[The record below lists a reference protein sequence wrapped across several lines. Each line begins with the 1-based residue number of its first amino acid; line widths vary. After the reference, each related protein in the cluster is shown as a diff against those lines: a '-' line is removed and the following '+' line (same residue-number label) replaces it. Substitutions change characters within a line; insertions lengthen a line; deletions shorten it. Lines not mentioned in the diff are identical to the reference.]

1 MSKIFDL
8 INELCPDGV
17 EFRELGDVVDY
28 TQPTDFIVVNTNYD
42 DKFDIPVLTA
52 GQSFIL
58 GYTNEAFG
66 IYEAS
71 KTAAII
77 FDDFTT
83 AFRWVD
89 FDFKVKSSAI
99 KILNNK
105 NDDETNFKFVYYA
118 MKCIKFEP
126 INHERHWISK
136 YSKFK
141 IPVPPMEV
149 QREIVHILDSFTSVT
164 EELMAKLTA
173 ELTARK
179 KQYEFYRDF
188 LLSFD
193 ELDKNGGGCELKML
207 GEMILNVSNIKWSNN
222 DKIYNYIDLT
232 SVDMQNHQI
241 GNLSNISKE
250 KHPSRAQQIVKFND
264 IIFATT
270 RPMQKRIAMIPK
282 YLDGQICSTGYCVLR
297 VDEKIALS
305 SWVYYV
311 LCTSIFYD
319 YVDKFQQG
327 ASYPSIS
334 DNIVK
339 KFKIPVPSLQTQQKV
354 VEILDKFDTLVN
366 SITEGLPREIELRRK
381 QYEHYRELLLNFK
394 PKMRA

>member
-1 MSKIFDL
+1 M
-8 INELCPDGV
+8 
-17 EFRELGDVVDY
+17 
-28 TQPTDFIVVNTNYD
+28 
-42 DKFDIPVLTA
+42 
-52 GQSFIL
+52 
-58 GYTNEAFG
+58 
-66 IYEAS
+66 
-71 KTAAII
+71 
-77 FDDFTT
+77 
-83 AFRWVD
+83 
-89 FDFKVKSSAI
+89 
-99 KILNNK
+99 
-105 NDDETNFKFVYYA
+105 
-118 MKCIKFEP
+118 
-126 INHERHWISK
+126 
-136 YSKFK
+136 
-141 IPVPPMEV
+141 
-149 QREIVHILDSFTSVT
+149 
-164 EELMAKLTA
+164 
-173 ELTARK
+173 
-179 KQYEFYRDF
+179 
-188 LLSFD
+188 
-193 ELDKNGGGCELKML
+193 GGGELKML

>member
-1 MSKIFDL
+1 VSIKSKDFVNLEILAKGLKFDL
-8 INELCPDGV
+8 P
-17 EFRELGDVVDY
+17 F
-28 TQPTDFIVVNTNYD
+28 
-42 DKFDIPVLTA
+42 
-52 GQSFIL
+52 
-58 GYTNEAFG
+58 
-66 IYEAS
+66 
-71 KTAAII
+71 
-77 FDDFTT
+77 
-83 AFRWVD
+83 
-89 FDFKVKSSAI
+89 
-99 KILNNK
+99 
-105 NDDETNFKFVYYA
+105 
-118 MKCIKFEP
+118 
-126 INHERHWISK
+126 
-136 YSKFK
+136 
-141 IPVPPMEV
+141 
-149 QREIVHILDSFTSVT
+149 
-164 EELMAKLTA
+164 
-173 ELTARK
+173 
-179 KQYEFYRDF
+179 
-188 LLSFD
+188 
-193 ELDKNGGGCELKML
+193 LDKNGSKYESDDVNILVQNGVVKVNSASKKLALEVKEKGVSVKTQDLNLVVFDDNESSNQAQSTQVELSAKNGDIILQDLNKTLPFTSFSAEKKGKSTSLNGLAKQGRLGYFNDEKSINLDATDISGEFINDLFGIKSFEGGKFRLKML

-319 YVDKFQQG
+319 YVDKFKQG
-327 ASYPSIS
+327 TSYPSIS

-339 KFKIPVPSLQTQQKV
+339 KFKIPIPSLQTQRKV
-354 VEILDKFDTLVN
+354 VDILDKFDTLVN

-394 PKMRA
+394 PKMTA

>member
-8 INELCPDGV
+8 INEFCSKGV
-17 EFRELGDVVDY
+17 KFDELGVICNSLAKGTLKQEDLVDKGAY
-28 TQPTDFIVVNTNYD
+28 PVVNSSRDYYGFYD
-42 DKFDIPVLTA
+42 KYNNEANAFTIASRGEYAGFVKFIDCKFWAGGLCYPYTSKDEEYVLTK
-52 GQSFIL
+52 FIFYFL
-58 GYTNEAFG
+58 KSIEKKNMDILVARGSIPALNKSD
-66 IYEAS
+66 I
-71 KTAAII
+71 
-77 FDDFTT
+77 D
-83 AFRWVD
+83 
-89 FDFKVKSSAI
+89 KV
-99 KILNNK
+99 
-105 NDDETNFKFVYYA
+105 
-118 MKCIKFEP
+118 
-126 INHERHWISK
+126 
-136 YSKFK
+136 K
-141 IPVPPMEV
+141 IPVPRIEV
-149 QREIVHILDSFTSVT
+149 QREIVRILDSFTLLT
-164 EELMAKLTA
+164 AELTA

-179 KQYEFYRDF
+179 KQYEFYRDR

-193 ELDKNGGGCELKML
+193 ELNKNGGGCELKML

-241 GNLSNISKE
+241 VNLSNISKE

-381 QYEHYRELLLNFK
+381 QYEYYREKLLNFTELK
-394 PKMRA
+394 KEI

>member
-1 MSKIFDL
+1 M
-8 INELCPDGV
+8 
-17 EFRELGDVVDY
+17 
-28 TQPTDFIVVNTNYD
+28 
-42 DKFDIPVLTA
+42 
-52 GQSFIL
+52 
-58 GYTNEAFG
+58 
-66 IYEAS
+66 
-71 KTAAII
+71 
-77 FDDFTT
+77 
-83 AFRWVD
+83 
-89 FDFKVKSSAI
+89 
-99 KILNNK
+99 
-105 NDDETNFKFVYYA
+105 
-118 MKCIKFEP
+118 
-126 INHERHWISK
+126 
-136 YSKFK
+136 
-141 IPVPPMEV
+141 
-149 QREIVHILDSFTSVT
+149 
-164 EELMAKLTA
+164 
-173 ELTARK
+173 
-179 KQYEFYRDF
+179 
-188 LLSFD
+188 
-193 ELDKNGGGCELKML
+193 GGGCELKML

-334 DNIVK
+334 DNNVK

-354 VEILDKFDTLVN
+354 VDILDKFDTLVN

>member
-8 INELCPDGV
+8 INELCPKGV
-17 EFRELGDVVDY
+17 KFDELGVICKSLAKGTLKQEDLVDKGAY
-28 TQPTDFIVVNTNYD
+28 PVVNSSRDYYGFYD
-42 DKFDIPVLTA
+42 KYNNEANAFTIASRGEYAGFVKFIDCKFWAGGLCYPYTSKDEDYVLTK
-52 GQSFIL
+52 FIFYFL
-58 GYTNEAFG
+58 KSIEKKNMDILVARGSIPALNK
-66 IYEAS
+66 S
-71 KTAAII
+71 
-77 FDDFTT
+77 
-83 AFRWVD
+83 D
-89 FDFKVKSSAI
+89 FDKV
-99 KILNNK
+99 
-105 NDDETNFKFVYYA
+105 
-118 MKCIKFEP
+118 
-126 INHERHWISK
+126 
-136 YSKFK
+136 K
-141 IPVPPMEV
+141 IPVPPTEV
-149 QREIVHILDSFTSVT
+149 QREIVRIMDSFTSLI
-164 EELMAKLTA
+164 EELMAKLTE

-193 ELDKNGGGCELKML
+193 ELDKNGGCELKML

-334 DNIVK
+334 DNNVK
-339 KFKIPVPSLQTQQKV
+339 KIKIPVPSLQTQQKV
-354 VEILDKFDTLVN
+354 VDILDKFDTLVN

-394 PKMRA
+394 PKMTA

>member
-149 QREIVHILDSFTSVT
+149 QREIVRILDSFTLLT
-164 EELMAKLTA
+164 EELTE

-179 KQYEFYRDF
+179 KQYEFCRDF

-339 KFKIPVPSLQTQQKV
+339 KFQIPVPSLQTQQKV
-354 VEILDKFDTLVN
+354 VDILDKFDTLVN
-366 SITEGLPREIELRRK
+366 SITEGLPREIELRHK

-394 PKMRA
+394 PKMTA